1 MLHKMTPWQMLDK
14 QSKTID
20 ILFILPDFDWGKAAG
35 RESIQS
41 QEISD
46 GGQSWQA
53 YQAFGR

>member
-1 MLHKMTPWQMLDK
+1 MLDK